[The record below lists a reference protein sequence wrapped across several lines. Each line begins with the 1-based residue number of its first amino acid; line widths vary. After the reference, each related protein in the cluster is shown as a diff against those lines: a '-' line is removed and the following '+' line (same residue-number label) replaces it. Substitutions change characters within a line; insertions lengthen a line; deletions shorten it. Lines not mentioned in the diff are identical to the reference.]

1 MHSHPINSNRLRCQ
15 SEKWADMGTIDT
27 ECYVVVQCVLKC
39 QRQDIDGNFKLCLD
53 KEHKYHKV
61 QIKV

>member
-1 MHSHPINSNRLRCQ
+1 
-15 SEKWADMGTIDT
+15 MGTIDT